1 MFINYL
7 TDSRYREAIHSD
19 FQFDY
24 STLPTYTA
32 TVSEVTEVPGGWLVT
47 IIRASQISAGVAI
60 TSSFIPFPHKFVLKE
75 KLTNKKPEPTEATS
89 GGRSEP
95 GGKPNKILD
104 FLDTL

>member
-1 MFINYL
+1 M
-7 TDSRYREAIHSD
+7 
-19 FQFDY
+19 
-24 STLPTYTA
+24 
-32 TVSEVTEVPGGWLVT
+32 
-47 IIRASQISAGVAI
+47 SQISAGVAI

-75 KLTNKKPEPTEATS
+75 KNEKPAPTEATS